1 MKSRSSGIAV
11 RENLHK
17 QGIPVPSKGEYRPDR
32 IVRILLFM
40 SAAVLPPAVADHPML
55 VPCVLHSAQDN
66 LYEAGK
72 IVGLS
77 MHHCH
82 VESQADVTPGMAL
95 SVFVIL
101 PDTRRVL
108 VLEEALVTWVRTEEF
123 GLRLN
128 ALRSDDAAQLET
140 HLAASLTKRRTRT
153 VGA

>member
-1 MKSRSSGIAV
+1 
-11 RENLHK
+11 
-17 QGIPVPSKGEYRPDR
+17 
-32 IVRILLFM
+32 M
-40 SAAVLPPAVADHPML
+40 SAAVFPPAVADPLL

-82 VESQADVTPGMAL
+82 VESQADVTPGMAI

-140 HLAASLTKRRTRT
+140 HLASQKVAADSC
-153 VGA
+153 

>member
-1 MKSRSSGIAV
+1 MLPSAIA
-11 RENLHK
+11 
-17 QGIPVPSKGEYRPDR
+17 D
-32 IVRILLFM
+32 
-40 SAAVLPPAVADHPML
+40 PML
-55 VPCVLHSAQDN
+55 VPCVLHS
-66 LYEAGK
+66 EAGK

-108 VLEEALVTWVRTEEF
+108 VLEEALVTWVRAEEF

-140 HLAASLTKRRTRT
+140 HLASQKVAADSC
-153 VGA
+153 

>member
-1 MKSRSSGIAV
+1 
-11 RENLHK
+11 
-17 QGIPVPSKGEYRPDR
+17 
-32 IVRILLFM
+32 
-40 SAAVLPPAVADHPML
+40 
-55 VPCVLHSAQDN
+55 
-66 LYEAGK
+66 
-72 IVGLS
+72 

-82 VESQADVTPGMAL
+82 VESQADVTPGMTL

-108 VLEEALVTWVRTEEF
+108 VLEEALVTWVRAAEF

-128 ALRSDDAAQLET
+128 ALRRDDAAQLET